1 MIRGV
6 DLHIKRDKIIVIRGP
21 NGSGK
26 TTLMKIIS
34 LLYKP
39 TKGLVYIDGMDYWRI
54 NSRERYSIKREI
66 VYIHERPI
74 LLRDTVLNNITYGL
88 KIRGELS
95 ESSLKESRDL
105 LERFMITH
113 LENKKAHELSAGQ
126 AQLVS
131 IIRALVLH
139 PSFLVLDEPISNL
152 DRDRRKLLIE
162 ILREYK
168 NRFKMSLILSL
179 HEDMLLKDLEPD
191 EVYRIYNGKIHEDHI

>member
-1 MIRGV
+1 
-6 DLHIKRDKIIVIRGP
+6 
-21 NGSGK
+21 
-26 TTLMKIIS
+26 MKIIS

-54 NSRERYSIKREI
+54 NSGERYSIKREI

-139 PSFLVLDEPISNL
+139 PSFLVLDEPVSNL

-191 EVYRIYNGKIHEDHI
+191 EVYRIYDGKIHEDHI